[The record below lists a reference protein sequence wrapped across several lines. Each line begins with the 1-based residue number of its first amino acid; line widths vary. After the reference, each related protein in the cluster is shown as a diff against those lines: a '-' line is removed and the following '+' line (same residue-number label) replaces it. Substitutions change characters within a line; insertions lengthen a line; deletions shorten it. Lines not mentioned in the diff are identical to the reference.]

1 MRGDS
6 WLGSP
11 FPNPKTMKKIVNWK
25 EAQERYYKN
34 ISEVMNLLGIE
45 NDNDVNLLRSVKCLL
60 KELTIAEKTIN
71 EFVEISQTKDQGT
84 AKKRFSSLMNKV
96 GANKVALAEKYNLD
110 TSFLQG
116 IGDRWDKQG
125 EGRDQLKVFASM
137 EKKLEHQRRLVSE
150 SYTYM
155 LELVEQKAE
164 EAEYDYEQTLEVIA
178 AWHNEME
185 EKFHEL
191 TALEFWQ
198 EYKGST
204 LNLDLNLTKKE
215 KTVELS
221 EAKKYCEDYYP
232 ALLLSQT
239 FANPESLGTV
249 PLALMEK
256 WGELYAKY
264 EPIANPKDKRQKMF
278 SLARVVMKKA
288 IYRKAEGTTSAPTIA
303 QDNLLEQLL
312 TLDEFNSHEKPN
324 ELNENT
330 QLDDIL
336 SEFISLSCQV

>member
-1 MRGDS
+1 MKNEHDVDKFIKLLNNLKVLEQH
-6 WLGSP
+6 LGV
-11 FPNPKTMKKIVNWK
+11 NNVHNIVGKINGL
-25 EAQERYYKN
+25 EA
-34 ISEVMNLLGIE
+34 EVKRLAEIK
-45 NDNDVNLLRSVKCLL
+45 DWF
-60 KELTIAEKTIN
+60 IEKT
-71 EFVEISQTKDQGT
+71 ETKDIGQ
-84 AKKRFSSLMNKV
+84 AKSKV
-96 GANKVALAEKYNLD
+96 EAALRKAGANKVALAEKYNLD

-125 EGRDQLKVFASM
+125 EGRDQLKIFTSM

-150 SYTYM
+150 SYSYM

-164 EAEYDYEQTLEVIA
+164 EAEYDYEQTLEVIT

-185 EKFHEL
+185 EQFHEL

-204 LNLDLNLTKKE
+204 LNLDLNLAKKE

-239 FANPESLGTV
+239 FANSESLGTV

-264 EPIANPKDKRQKMF
+264 EPITNPKDKRQKMF

-288 IYRKAEGTTSAPTIA
+288 IYRKAEGNTSTPTIA

-312 TLDEFNSHEKPN
+312 TLDEFNSHEKSN